1 MSGPDDGRPA
11 PGDAAPDYSAA
22 FYESQRRVSRRSA
35 DAVLPLFLDRVH
47 PRSVVDV
54 GCGIGTW
61 LAACLARDV
70 DEVVGLD
77 GDHVDPTRL
86 EIPID
91 AFRPADLEQRIDLG
105 RTFDLAV
112 SVEVAEHLD
121 PARADSFVAD
131 LTGLAPVVCFGAAIP
146 GQGGT
151 HHVNEQWPTYWVR
164 RFADLGFTA
173 LDCVR
178 PAVWDDPT
186 CGWWYA
192 QNTLCFVDARR
203 PDLVAAF
210 ADLPRLEPAG
220 LALVHPKILTHRT
233 EAVRVRGARR
243 QWADALA
250 ATRRA
255 VARRFRVRPRRA
267 R

>member
-1 MSGPDDGRPA
+1 MSGTVGRRPA
-11 PGDAAPDYSAA
+11 PGAAEPVYSAA
-22 FYESQRRVSRRSA
+22 FYESQRRMSRRSA

-61 LAACLARDV
+61 LAACLELGV
-70 DEVVGLD
+70 GEVVGLD
-77 GDHVDPTRL
+77 GDHVDRSRL

-91 AFRPADLEQRIDLG
+91 AFRPSDLERPVDLG

-121 PARADSFVAD
+121 PTRADSFVAD
-131 LTGLAPVVCFGAAIP
+131 LTRLAPVVCFGAAIP
-146 GQGGT
+146 GQGGI
-151 HHVNEQWPTYWVR
+151 HHVNEQWPAYWVQ
-164 RFADLGFTA
+164 RFAEHGFTV

-178 PAVWDDPT
+178 PAVWDDPA

-192 QNTLCFVDARR
+192 QNTLCFVDTRR
-203 PDLVAAF
+203 DDLVAAF
-210 ADLPRLEPAG
+210 ADLPRWEPAG
-220 LALVHPKILTHRT
+220 LALVHPQILAHHS
-233 EAVRVRGARR
+233 EAIRVRGARR

-255 VARRFRVRPRRA
+255 VVRRLRPRRA
-267 R
+267 P